1 MVRLFNHYFPL
12 STILLVAFD
21 ALFLLAA
28 DLLGMTIF
36 GQVDQLSFFALLPG
50 VIAFSLVSITL
61 SGAMGLYGD
70 QSRNDV
76 SRFVGQIAIPLVV
89 SLPLIHW
96 IFHRLPDGGVS
107 VRAIAGVLLVA
118 LVGRAAMFV
127 FSRSSATLINRRILI
142 LGVGPDAIAVKET
155 LEQSRTPGLFIVGY
169 YSPFSDPTNS
179 GQIPM
184 GKILLPSLSITE
196 TARQL
201 GVNEIIIAVR
211 ERRGGGLPLAD
222 LLECKLQGIQVTD
235 LSAFFE
241 NYKSRIRID
250 LLRESWFIFGEGFRQ
265 GRMRM
270 LVKRSFD
277 IFASAVLLLV
287 SAPAMLLAAIA
298 VKLDSP
304 GPLIYRQERVGLGGK
319 TFNVL
324 KFRSMRADAEVDG
337 KPQWAIAGDS
347 RVTRVGKFMRLTR
360 IDELPQLFTVLN
372 GEMSLVGPRPERH
385 FFVNQISETVPF
397 YAARHSVKPGVTGWA
412 QVRHHYGASVDDAS
426 DKLEYDLFYVKNH
439 TLFLDILILF
449 YSVRVVLTA
458 QGAR

>member
-12 STILLVAFD
+12 GTLLLVTLD
-21 ALFLLAA
+21 ALCLFAAELFGVSVLGAPGHISLA
-28 DLLGMTIF
+28 DLI
-36 GQVDQLSFFALLPG
+36 PG
-50 VIAFSLVSITL
+50 VIAFVMIAVTF
-61 SGAMGLYGD
+61 SGALGLYSD
-70 QSRNDV
+70 HSSDDFWLFAR
-76 SRFVGQIAIPLVV
+76 QIAIPLVV
-89 SLPLIHW
+89 SLPVIHW
-96 IFHRLPDGGVS
+96 MFHRLPDGGVS
-107 VRAIAGVLLVA
+107 TRAIALVLTLA
-118 LVGRAAMFV
+118 MVGRTAIFFFTRA
-127 FSRSSATLINRRILI
+127 STTLINRRIMI
-142 LGVGPDAIAVKET
+142 LGVGPDAVSVKET
-155 LEQSRTPGLFIVGY
+155 LEQSRTPGLFIVGF
-169 YSPFSDPTNS
+169 YSPFSDPTTS
-179 GQIPM
+179 GKIPAS
-184 GKILLPSLSITE
+184 KILLPSLPVAE

-211 ERRGGGLPLAD
+211 ERRGGGLPLSD
-222 LLECKLQGIQVTD
+222 LLDCKLKGIKVTD

-265 GRMRM
+265 GRVRM
-270 LVKRSFD
+270 TIKRAFD
-277 IFASAVLLLV
+277 ILASGVLLVV
-287 SAPAMLLAAIA
+287 SAPVMILAAIA

-324 KFRSMRADAEVDG
+324 KFRSMRSDAERDG
-337 KPQWAIAGDS
+337 KPQWATAGDA

-360 IDELPQLFTVLN
+360 IDELPQLFTVLR
-372 GEMSLVGPRPERH
+372 GEMSLVGPRPERPY
-385 FFVNQISETVPF
+385 FVDQIVEKVPF

>member
-12 STILLVAFD
+12 GTLLLVSLD
-21 ALFLLAA
+21 ALFLFAA
-28 DLLGMTIF
+28 DLLGLL
-36 GQVDQLSFFALLPG
+36 VFAQADPISLIGVLPG
-50 VIAFSLVSITL
+50 VVAFVIFAITF
-61 SGAMGLYGD
+61 SGALGLYGD
-70 QSRNDV
+70 RSHDDIA
-76 SRFVGQIAIPLVV
+76 RFVGQIALPLAI
-89 SLPLIHW
+89 SLPAIHW
-96 IFHRLPDGGVS
+96 MFHRLPEGGVS
-107 VRAIAGVLLVA
+107 TRAIAGVLLVA
-118 LVGRAAMFV
+118 LVGRVAIFAFTRA
-127 FSRSSATLINRRILI
+127 STTLINRRILI
-142 LGVGPDAIAVKET
+142 MGIGPDAVAVKET
-155 LEQSRTPGLFIVGY
+155 LEQSRAPGLFIVGY
-169 YSPFSDPTNS
+169 YSPFSDPTTC
-179 GQIPM
+179 GKIPM
-184 GKILLPSLSITE
+184 SKILLPSLSISA

-222 LLECKLQGIQVTD
+222 LLDCKLKGIKVTD
-235 LSAFFE
+235 LSGFFE

-265 GRMRM
+265 GRVRM
-270 LVKRSFD
+270 FVKRAFD
-277 IFASAVLLLV
+277 IFASAALLVV
-287 SAPAMLLAAIA
+287 SAPAMILAAIA
-298 VKLDSP
+298 VKLDGP

-324 KFRSMRADAEVDG
+324 KFRSMRADAEVEG
-337 KPQWAIAGDS
+337 KPQWAVAGDS

-360 IDELPQLFTVLN
+360 IDELPQLFTVLK
-372 GEMSLVGPRPERH
+372 GEMSLVGPRPERP
-385 FFVNQISETVPF
+385 FFVDKISETVPF